1 MVGRGGMRP
10 NTNSKQ
16 RSTITEKSERI
27 NPSLLG
33 MPLATFRRRL
43 TGFLADLIVVFLL
56 TMPALFATAYV
67 STRIAAPRTL
77 ELLREIRA
85 TESAERDEV
94 LWHEFT
100 VETAKLIYKR
110 MPERMSEEFQSAFDQ
125 ADSIK
130 VDSLVSAYDWN
141 FTIAFSDRPITRF
154 NSQEKTAEVGMYV
167 FMGQISIIANIGVV
181 LILYFTAF
189 TWLLRGFTP
198 GKWLLRI
205 RVLRLDDK
213 RLTVWDSFGQ
223 AGGYSASIATL
234 GLGFLEALWHPNRQ
248 AMHDRISRT
257 VVVRSTMPIEFPST
271 HDRFLPQ

>member
-1 MVGRGGMRP
+1 MRP
-10 NTNSKQ
+10 NASSKL
-16 RSTITEKSERI
+16 RSTITADSHRI
-27 NPSLLG
+27 DPSLLG

-43 TGFLADLIVVFLL
+43 TGLVVDLIVVLLL
-56 TMPALFATAYV
+56 TIPALFATAYV
-67 STRIAAPRTL
+67 STRIAAPRVL
-77 ELLREIRA
+77 ELLREIRT

-110 MPERMSEEFQSAFDQ
+110 MPERMSEEFQLAFDH

-141 FTIAFSDRPITRF
+141 FTIAFSDEPITQF
-154 NSQEKTAEVGMYV
+154 NAQEKTVQVGMYV
-167 FMGQISIIANIGVV
+167 FMGRISIIANIGVV
-181 LILYFTAF
+181 LILYFTVF

-213 RLTVWDSFGQ
+213 RLSVWDSFER
-223 AGGYSASIATL
+223 AGGYSASVATL

-248 AMHDRISRT
+248 TIHDRISST
-257 VVVRSTMPIEFPST
+257 VVVRL
-271 HDRFLPQ
+271 RKK

>member
-1 MVGRGGMRP
+1 MRH
-10 NTNSKQ
+10 NSGSKR
-16 RSTITEKSERI
+16 RSVITEESARI
-27 NPSLLG
+27 DPSLVG
-33 MPLATFRRRL
+33 TPLATFRRRL
-43 TGFLADLIVVFLL
+43 TGFIVDLIVVFIL
-56 TMPALFATAYV
+56 TIPALFATAYV
-67 STRIAAPRTL
+67 FTRIAAPRAL

-85 TESAERDEV
+85 TESAERDEM

-110 MPERMSEEFQSAFDQ
+110 MPERMSGEFQLAFDQ

-141 FTIAFSDRPITRF
+141 FTIAFSDKPITRF
-154 NSQEKTAEVGMYV
+154 NSQEKTVQVGMYV
-167 FMGQISIIANIGVV
+167 FMGHISIIANIGVL

-205 RVLRLDDK
+205 RVLRLDNK
-213 RLTVWDSFGQ
+213 RLTIWDSFGR

-248 AMHDRISRT
+248 AIHDRISRT
-257 VVVRSTMPIEFPST
+257 VVVRVGRT
-271 HDRFLPQ
+271 RN